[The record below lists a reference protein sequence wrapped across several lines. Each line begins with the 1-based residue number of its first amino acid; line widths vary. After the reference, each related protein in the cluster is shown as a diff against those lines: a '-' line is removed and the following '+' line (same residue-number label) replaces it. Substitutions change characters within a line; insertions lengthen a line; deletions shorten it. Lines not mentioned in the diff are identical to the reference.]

1 MSQGNFDLIIVFI
14 IKLLFIA
21 SIFFDA
27 KGDAVIDETKKRDH
41 TLEVLDKAT
50 WMLILF
56 TVWYYFNA
64 ITLISIF
71 TYIPLRMGLFN
82 VLYNKNRDLPYHYV
96 GETDKWYDKWIL
108 WMSKI
113 EKQPKKYKF
122 PILTIWYFVI
132 FFIGF
137 FLH

>member
-1 MSQGNFDLIIVFI
+1 MSQGNFDLIIMLI

-21 SIFFDA
+21 SIYFDA
-27 KGDAVIDETKKRDH
+27 KGDAIIDKTRKRDH
-41 TLEVLDKAT
+41 TLEALDKAI
-50 WMLILF
+50 WIVILLI
-56 TVWYYFNA
+56 VWGYFDS

-82 VLYNKNRDLPYHYV
+82 PLYNKFRDLPYHYV
-96 GETDKWYDKWIL
+96 GKTDKWYDKWIL

-122 PILTIWYFVI
+122 PILTIWYFIV
-132 FFIGF
+132 FFTGF
-137 FLH
+137 FVY